1 MRIFTLRPRSM
12 WSIFLRQTIVWILSL
27 TPKSRQVLISGQWKL
42 KFSLWEKV
50 VEKFHSDRKEYVKF
64 HFETKGRAY
73 FHSKIQGYLDW
84 KCISYFVLEYEEKNE
99 YSETIVAHSIRL
111 IVTLTISNECWWQH
125 LRAHDK
131 IDLF

>member
-1 MRIFTLRPRSM
+1 
-12 WSIFLRQTIVWILSL
+12 
-27 TPKSRQVLISGQWKL
+27 
-42 KFSLWEKV
+42 
-50 VEKFHSDRKEYVKF
+50 VKF

-111 IVTLTISNECWWQH
+111 IVTLTISNKCWWQH